1 MRSEGLLGSGRC
13 SESSQWNTSL
23 EPCKVSAGHGAVS
36 TAVFPECLQRY
47 QVLCASYFT
56 FVITLEIGDSF
67 TDGELSPDANPSSIT
82 QEQHFS
88 GK

>member
-1 MRSEGLLGSGRC
+1 MGGRGC
-13 SESSQWNTSL
+13 EVRRPPRLWQVLREPTWNTSL

-47 QVLCASYFT
+47 QVLCASYFI

-67 TDGELSPDANPSSIT
+67 TWGTES
-82 QEQHFS
+82 
-88 GK
+88 